1 MLDDSAGDNGTA
13 MITVFVDPT
22 VAGPTESSGSAD
34 LGQSVTFSAVAS
46 FGTGNYTYN
55 WSGLPTG
62 CGGTRASISCTPTS
76 VGPFSISVDVIDS
89 NGFSVTSGV
98 VRFVSFADPTAA
110 FPVGSPSSGQVD
122 AGQSVTFTTSASL
135 GTTMFS
141 SYYWS
146 GLPGGCAGNQSTV
159 MCSGPKLPA
168 GIYRISVTVTDSNN
182 YTSTA
187 SCPLSFVVDSDP
199 SVTVP
204 SATRPSADVGQ
215 NATFAVTATLG
226 SGDYSFVWKGL
237 PAGCSGTTD
246 TARCLVTTAIT
257 LPVQVE
263 VTDSNGFAVTSGSMV
278 FATYSDPTASLSAD
292 RIALDSGLPVTL
304 YAGAALGSGGYT
316 YAWSGLPIGCSG
328 ISETIVCSPTE
339 SGRYSLTV
347 NVTDSNGVWV
357 RSSPVALVV
366 APALSGNISPSPSSP
381 APGQEVTFTAD
392 VSGGTGP
399 ISYSWAFGDGATDSG
414 ATVSYTFGSAG
425 TYNVKLWVNDSV
437 GGSTRIT
444 LNLTVG
450 EPTGPFGSL
459 SADLG
464 IGLILVVVIA
474 IAVVASIMM
483 PRSRRN
489 DDPVAKRPGG
499 SQS

>member
-1 MLDDSAGDNGTA
+1 M
-13 MITVFVDPT
+13 
-22 VAGPTESSGSAD
+22 
-34 LGQSVTFSAVAS
+34 
-46 FGTGNYTYN
+46 
-55 WSGLPTG
+55 
-62 CGGTRASISCTPTS
+62 
-76 VGPFSISVDVIDS
+76 
-89 NGFSVTSGV
+89 
-98 VRFVSFADPTAA
+98 
-110 FPVGSPSSGQVD
+110 
-122 AGQSVTFTTSASL
+122 
-135 GTTMFS
+135 
-141 SYYWS
+141 
-146 GLPGGCAGNQSTV
+146 
-159 MCSGPKLPA
+159 
-168 GIYRISVTVTDSNN
+168 
-182 YTSTA
+182 
-187 SCPLSFVVDSDP
+187 
-199 SVTVP
+199 
-204 SATRPSADVGQ
+204 
-215 NATFAVTATLG
+215 
-226 SGDYSFVWKGL
+226 
-237 PAGCSGTTD
+237 
-246 TARCLVTTAIT
+246 
-257 LPVQVE
+257 
-263 VTDSNGFAVTSGSMV
+263 
-278 FATYSDPTASLSAD
+278 
-292 RIALDSGLPVTL
+292 
-304 YAGAALGSGGYT
+304 
-316 YAWSGLPIGCSG
+316 
-328 ISETIVCSPTE
+328 
-339 SGRYSLTV
+339 